1 MESNIENSELDN
13 IEKLF
18 KENYKS
24 LCNVVFRIINDW
36 DASEDVVQEMFLK
49 LWKKKHEIKIESSL
63 KGYLFKSASNSAIN
77 YLQSQKKLKL
87 KEELSEQIS
96 NTQAV
101 EESMIYDG
109 KELQIRIEEA
119 LNKLPPKC
127 KAIFLLSRQ
136 EGMKYQ
142 EIADELDISI
152 KTVENQMGIALKK
165 MKEELAP
172 YLTKE
177 FLVWPLLIC
186 LTTLINYLF

>member
-1 MESNIENSELDN
+1 MENNIENSELEN

-49 LWKKKHEIKIESSL
+49 LWKKKKDIKIESSL
-63 KGYLFKSASNSAIN
+63 KGYLFKAASNSAIN
-77 YLQSQKKLKL
+77 YLQSQRKLKI
-87 KEELSEQIS
+87 KEELTEQINNS
-96 NTQAV
+96 QII
-101 EESMIYDG
+101 EESLNYDG
-109 KELQIRIEEA
+109 RELQIRIEVA

-127 KAIFLLSRQ
+127 KVIFLLSRQ

-177 FLVWPLLIC
+177 FLVWPLLF
-186 LTTLINYLF
+186 LLGSLMS

>member
-1 MESNIENSELDN
+1 MENNFEKSELDN

-49 LWKKKHEIKIESSL
+49 LWRKKEEIKIESSL
-63 KGYLFKSASNSAIN
+63 KGYLFKAASNSAIN
-77 YLQSQKKLKL
+77 YLQSQKKEKL
-87 KEELSEQIS
+87 KEELSDKIKNSQI
-96 NTQAV
+96 A
-101 EESMIYDG
+101 EETINLDG
-109 KELQIRIEEA
+109 KELQKKIEEA

-127 KAIFLLSRQ
+127 KVIFLLSRQ

-177 FLVWPLLIC
+177 FLIWPLLFF
-186 LTTLINYLF
+186 LTAILY